1 MTITKLLSKA
11 KVLFEQHS
19 SLILDYNPFISR
31 WKPVTFE
38 ESLKFVRKVKA
49 RDYHL
54 YSSLFEI
61 LGQENTSPEI
71 YQQLVLLFQN
81 HDDLQVELKRF
92 RPQAQAR
99 FLVPWLVFLLLPL
112 SVLSLY
118 LIFFE
123 KPLRCLLEHNINKT
137 PSL

>member
-1 MTITKLLSKA
+1 MTITNVLSKA

-19 SLILDYNPFISR
+19 SLILDYNPFMSR

-54 YSSLFEI
+54 YLSLLDI
-61 LGQENTSPEI
+61 LGQEHKSPET

-81 HDDLQVELKRF
+81 HDDLHEELKRF
-92 RPQAQAR
+92 KPQAQAQ
-99 FLVPWLVFLLLPL
+99 FFGPWLVFLLLPL

-118 LIFFE
+118 LIFCE
-123 KPLRCLLEHNINKT
+123 QPLRCLIEQNANKT
-137 PSL
+137 SLL

>member
-1 MTITKLLSKA
+1 MTITKLLSKV
-11 KVLFEQHS
+11 KVLFKQQS
-19 SLILDYNPFISR
+19 SLILDYNPFIFR
-31 WKPVTFE
+31 CKPVTFE
-38 ESLKFVRKVKA
+38 EALKFVRKIKA

-54 YSSLFEI
+54 YLSLFDI
-61 LGQENTSPEI
+61 LGQERTSQEI

-99 FLVPWLVFLLLPL
+99 FGSLVFLILPL
-112 SVLSLY
+112 CALSLY

-123 KPLRCLLEHNINKT
+123 KPLRCLLEQNINKT